1 MLCGLDAAGA
11 AALVCGHFPRDVSRA
26 LQSLAPTP
34 KLQFAFLDAL
44 MATADEAVVSGGRD
58 ASRTFVNVGD
68 DERSLYVHLLCDFA
82 PDRVYDYLTSHD
94 GYDRDECLDLC
105 RARGIPDATALLLE
119 ETGDAKG
126 ALKLVLGTLQQRF
139 EALRAAL
146 RVANRDGRFS
156 LHCASPL
163 SPGGPR
169 ESPRGASRTK
179 ASAAANAGGY
189 AAAAAESDGRAALDA
204 LPEGVAARK
213 MLDVALRLCSN
224 ADSNATAELGNADD
238 DDEAGGGDHEPW
250 FATLDTLVESKR
262 HLQLSRE
269 LPSNAS
275 LMHAM
280 INCLVQ
286 QTLGA
291 MSERVPL
298 RRIVA
303 KIFEDHA
310 DSNLGEFRH
319 IITSMLDTS
328 RYDARIHEIVR
339 DIERNDAHAL
349 RERHA
354 ARMGR
359 GVRVDVDANS
369 VPKDA
374 WTATRGSLL
383 IAPPAQPGDPWTAS
397 LADDVVF
404 DGDDLRR
411 KRRNALVHHRTDVM
425 ALSKYDAFF
434 KLAASDDEDVK
445 KRALTMT
452 LDTAPRGRKHDDHH
466 RISTRVPGMLEVRAK
481 FYAELPKEH
490 ALQPEDGG
498 TTQEEDDARLARRL
512 QAEEEAHAARG
523 RSAQPA

>member
-1 MLCGLDAAGA
+1 MADFWTSDRLSARSRSTN
-11 AALVCGHFPRDVSRA
+11 VVSRTRARGLATSKRRGITLA
-26 LQSLAPTP
+26 LP
-34 KLQFAFLDAL
+34 
-44 MATADEAVVSGGRD
+44 R
-58 ASRTFVNVGD
+58 
-68 DERSLYVHLLCDFA
+68 
-82 PDRVYDYLTSHD
+82 
-94 GYDRDECLDLC
+94 
-105 RARGIPDATALLLE
+105 RGIPDATALLLE

-163 SPGGPR
+163 SPGDGSR
-169 ESPRGASRTK
+169 ESPRGARTK

-224 ADSNATAELGNADD
+224 ADSAATAEVNADD
-238 DDEAGGGDHEPW
+238 DGATGGDHEPW

-286 QTLGA
+286 ETLGA
-291 MSERVPL
+291 MSQRVPL
-298 RRIVA
+298 QRIVA

-339 DIERNDAHAL
+339 DIERDDAHAL

-354 ARMGR
+354 ARMSR
-359 GVRVDVDANS
+359 GVRVEVDAS

-374 WTATRGSLL
+374 WTAKRGSLV
-383 IAPPAQPGDPWTAS
+383 IAPPADAGDPWTAS

-411 KRRNALVHHRTDVM
+411 KRRNALEHHRTDVM